1 MREVGQLIAD
11 VLQHVSDDRSIAA
24 VRQKTAALA
33 ARFPLYDWKL
43 DKVRA

>member
-1 MREVGQLIAD
+1 LIAE
-11 VLQHVSDDRSIAA
+11 VLHHVSDNGAIAA